1 MVLIT
6 DYNTKIAEV
15 ESEISD
21 LNLNTDELRYYPFV
35 VSLDRRDRNYKT
47 LYDLSPMIF
56 DLLCVPNKT
65 ENINLKVLNMVSKN
79 TNHKHS

>member
-47 LYDLSPMIF
+47 LYDLSPMIL